1 MHELTPR
8 PRTCPAPHPLED
20 GVLVRRHAR
29 PNLRWRD
36 RGVIV
41 GVVVVLVQVL
51 DGFFRELP
59 VQVRR
64 PFPWGRSWLRGR
76 GRGQQG
82 SRRGRLDRDAPPFL
96 ASGLQGQWPPAA
108 WSLSC
113 WQTDLR
119 GALGGLFT
127 ASPSH
132 CGKLSPKPP
141 DTPWLTRAAPGSAGL
156 QARVTGPGSTGA
168 AECRPLGTLHVRS
181 VVSRI
186 QQHTVAV
193 FLLLRAMQ
201 RAGLLPSL
209 KTWQRPDPGAGTLL
223 PPRKREQRWREGTS
237 PSTVTGRDFKKT
249 HIGTTLLTSL
259 CLSRRPAV
267 YLSSLTPPRPQTETP
282 SASTL
287 RLSIPLPPSLSPGRP
302 VGRAH
307 VAHEM
312 LTRDRPSSQRP
323 QPRSASR
330 GSRGHPGV
338 RLPQTSPLRRRALR
352 WSRWRCQPCWWEL
365 QPQGRGRGG
374 GRGPPGPPRS

>member
-156 QARVTGPGSTGA
+156 QARVTGPGSTPTGSGVQAPWNPACPLCGVKNSA
-168 AECRPLGTLHVRS
+168 AHGGRLS
-181 VVSRI
+181 
-186 QQHTVAV
+186 A
-193 FLLLRAMQ
+193 F
-201 RAGLLPSL
+201 
-209 KTWQRPDPGAGTLL
+209 
-223 PPRKREQRWREGTS
+223 
-237 PSTVTGRDFKKT
+237 TGRAA
-249 HIGTTLLTSL
+249 
-259 CLSRRPAV
+259 CW
-267 YLSSLTPPRPQTETP
+267 TPP
-282 SASTL
+282 
-287 RLSIPLPPSLSPGRP
+287 
-302 VGRAH
+302 
-307 VAHEM
+307 
-312 LTRDRPSSQRP
+312 
-323 QPRSASR
+323 
-330 GSRGHPGV
+330 
-338 RLPQTSPLRRRALR
+338 
-352 WSRWRCQPCWWEL
+352 
-365 QPQGRGRGG
+365 
-374 GRGPPGPPRS
+374 